1 MKSKKKAPPS
11 PLPPGRHAPK
21 KSKYASSRDRPP
33 SGIRNTRSRSST
45 PAPNE
50 DRETSPYVGPLNAH
64 PLTRP
69 LCDGVEPTEGVE
81 NEPTA
86 HNTRSGSR
94 AGRGLRGGSSASS
107 LNVSTPP
114 PRAHHGGAPPR
125 GAGSRVGSEGPVA
138 SFSIAE
144 EEPYQSTALEEA
156 PTDTCPTAITGAD
169 GGMEPTHG
177 GYMGGATGDDA
188 YAGGSGF
195 DSRESFQWWEL
206 MRKLEEYDSLSLG
219 GVSRLSM
226 KEAVDTIPRMSWGW
240 VLELIE
246 GLYRAHVA
254 SIILYANAAHE
265 SILGE
270 FVGNHMSMTLSIASS
285 WRLNAWETLKAVE
298 GKIVVDEQVGGAAS
312 AADGL
317 DGEGR
322 AIAPFTVS
330 ESLVADWALKNP
342 KTTFGG
348 DMKKVSAGFNQVW
361 AGLEQANGA
370 MESLEAR
377 KVCPSHTRARTR

>member
-1 MKSKKKAPPS
+1 
-11 PLPPGRHAPK
+11 
-21 KSKYASSRDRPP
+21 
-33 SGIRNTRSRSST
+33 
-45 PAPNE
+45 
-50 DRETSPYVGPLNAH
+50 
-64 PLTRP
+64 
-69 LCDGVEPTEGVE
+69 
-81 NEPTA
+81 
-86 HNTRSGSR
+86 
-94 AGRGLRGGSSASS
+94 
-107 LNVSTPP
+107 
-114 PRAHHGGAPPR
+114 
-125 GAGSRVGSEGPVA
+125 
-138 SFSIAE
+138 
-144 EEPYQSTALEEA
+144 
-156 PTDTCPTAITGAD
+156 
-169 GGMEPTHG
+169 MEPTHG
-177 GYMGGATGDDA
+177 GYMGGGTEDDA
-188 YAGGSGF
+188 YGGGSGLHY
-195 DSRESFQWWEL
+195 SVSFQWWEL

-226 KEAVDTIPRMSWGW
+226 KEAVATIPRMSWGW

-270 FVGNHMSMTLSIASS
+270 FVGNHMSITLSIASS
-285 WRLNAWETLKAVE
+285 WRLNARETLKAVE
-298 GKIVVDEQVGGAAS
+298 GKTVVVGEPIDGAAA

-317 DGEGR
+317 DGEGC

-377 KVCPSHTRARTR
+377 KVCPSHTRARTRLI